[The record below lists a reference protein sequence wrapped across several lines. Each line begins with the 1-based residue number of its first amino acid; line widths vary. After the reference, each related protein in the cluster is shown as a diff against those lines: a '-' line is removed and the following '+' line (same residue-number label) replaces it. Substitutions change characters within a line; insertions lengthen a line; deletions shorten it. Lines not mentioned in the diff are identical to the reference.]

1 VAGGTLTPYL
11 RFIGQQAEAHL
22 TGLSDEDK
30 AREAIYKYTYQGFTQ
45 NPLFGMGHGNFSITL
60 SQPGGAQVF
69 YNPHQN
75 FLGVACSF
83 GFPAVLFYF
92 AFVLLTFRALWVRGD
107 YFKTNKLLSGANYFI
122 TACLWFVFL
131 VQFRGLFHYTW
142 IAKDLAFMTGAG
154 LGVRLFLESH
164 RQHIHVQGLKSRLDH
179 SYLPSSPAA
188 QLHPP
193 FQKA

>member
-22 TGLSDEDK
+22 TGLSHEDK

-45 NPLFGMGHGNFSITL
+45 NPLFGVGHGNFSITF
-60 SQPGGAQVF
+60 SERGRVQVF

-75 FLGVACSF
+75 LLGVACSF
-83 GFPAVLFYF
+83 GFPALLLYVV
-92 AFVLLTFRALWVRGD
+92 FVLLTFRALWVRGD
-107 YFKTNKLLSGANYFI
+107 YFKTQKLLSGAYFFI

-154 LGVRLFLESH
+154 IGVRLFLEL
-164 RQHIHVQGLKSRLDH
+164 RPQPVHVLGLKSRREH
-179 SYLPSSPAA
+179 SYLPSSPGV
-188 QLHPP
+188 QIGLPS
-193 FQKA
+193 QKA